1 MTAPCE
7 HLQAAA
13 DTWESGVVAPIA
25 RVNQLINRRSQNDSA
40 NGNAQHDHHDDL
52 HLSSLSG
59 APHSEYEQIEA
70 IE

>member
-1 MTAPCE
+1 MTNLCE
-7 HLQAAA
+7 QSKAGV
-13 DTWESGVVAPIA
+13 EVFVSGVVAPITGTD
-25 RVNQLINRRSQNDSA
+25 QLINGRSQNNAA

-59 APHSEYEQIEA
+59 APHTEYEQIEA